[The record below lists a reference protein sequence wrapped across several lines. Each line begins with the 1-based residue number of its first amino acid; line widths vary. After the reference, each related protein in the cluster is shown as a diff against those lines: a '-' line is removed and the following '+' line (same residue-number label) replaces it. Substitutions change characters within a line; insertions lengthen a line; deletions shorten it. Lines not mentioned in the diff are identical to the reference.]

1 VQAFSR
7 SGAIDG
13 WFYSV
18 LNFLTM
24 IFVSYDFCLYHSG
37 DFCPFFGEDQTTGW
51 QRWFMVQEGDEDLN

>member
-1 VQAFSR
+1 M
-7 SGAIDG
+7 
-13 WFYSV
+13 